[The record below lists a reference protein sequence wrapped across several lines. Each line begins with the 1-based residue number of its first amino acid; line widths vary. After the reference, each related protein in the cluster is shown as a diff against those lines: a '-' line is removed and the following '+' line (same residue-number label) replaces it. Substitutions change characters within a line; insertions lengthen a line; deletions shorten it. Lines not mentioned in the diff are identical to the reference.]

1 MPFLIKQ
8 TWKAFHVLRYIPFN
22 MGSCPHYTGKQTVFI
37 DCELS
42 LAIWLCI
49 WNYIKVGI
57 LTSFFGKMSTDYQ
70 KLSQAYHAANV
81 NKKKHILQEETN
93 VLWREIKKGEK
104 QFDV

>member
-1 MPFLIKQ
+1 
-8 TWKAFHVLRYIPFN
+8 
-22 MGSCPHYTGKQTVFI
+22 
-37 DCELS
+37 
-42 LAIWLCI
+42 
-49 WNYIKVGI
+49 
-57 LTSFFGKMSTDYQ
+57 MSTDYQ